1 MMPTLLLVLT
11 AAPCVVTGDDFSTR
25 APVELRPEGG
35 GPVMASLRGLS
46 TRAVLEGKSALLT
59 VERPLS
65 FHATAKRLRLSVKTE
80 TTLFDGD
87 VLLREGTEV
96 QWREARGERVAGDVI
111 VQPDGDELETE
122 DKRPALT
129 FAARAIPCAALTL
142 DLTRTDP
149 VKQPMKEGPVF
160 STDSLPLRVF
170 PSPSSTTPSFTLSST
185 TGRTLYFRML
195 DKRGAMASVEY
206 LNLYARTSLRGWVP
220 LRALRALPPGEGWG
234 EGSMCSGDHDSP
246 MLFGR
251 HASSGVPRHDGPLT
265 LPPGT
270 VLSIDCET
278 KRAPERR
285 CPVATV
291 TSPLEAKVRWDGGP
305 TADVSLHEVV
315 LEPGA
320 LFSIDATTVT
330 WPEAG
335 AQGARSPA
343 PNQ

>member
-1 MMPTLLLVLT
+1 MMPALLLVLT

-35 GPVMASLRGLS
+35 PPVMASLRGLS

-80 TTLFDGD
+80 TALLDGD
-87 VLLREGTEV
+87 VVPREGTEV
-96 QWREARGERVAGDVI
+96 QWREARGERVAGDII
-111 VQPDGDELETE
+111 VEPDGDELELE
-122 DKRPALT
+122 DKRPSLT
-129 FAARAIPCAALTL
+129 FTARAIPCDALTL

-149 VKQPMKEGPVF
+149 VKQPMKDGPVF

-170 PSPSSTTPSFTLSST
+170 ASPSSTTAAFTLSST
-185 TGRTLYFRML
+185 TGRTLFFRVL
-195 DKRGAMASVEY
+195 EKRGAMAKVEY
-206 LNLYARTSLRGWVP
+206 LSLYARASLRGWVP

-234 EGSMCSGDHDSP
+234 EGLMCSGDHDAP

-251 HASSGVPRHDGPLT
+251 YASTGVPRHDGPLT

-270 VLSIDCET
+270 VLSIDCAT
-278 KRAPERR
+278 KREPERR

-305 TADVSLHEVV
+305 TADVTLRELV
-315 LEPGA
+315 LSEGA
-320 LFSIDATTVT
+320 PFSIDATTIT

-335 AQGARSPA
+335 AQGAK
-343 PNQ
+343 

>member
-1 MMPTLLLVLT
+1 MMPTLLLILT
-11 AAPCVVTGDDFSTR
+11 AAPCVVTSDDFSTR

-35 GPVMASLRGLS
+35 TPVTASLRGLS
-46 TRAVLEGKSALLT
+46 TRAVLDGKSALLT

-87 VLLREGTEV
+87 VVLHEGTEV

-111 VQPDGDELETE
+111 VEPDGDELETE

-129 FAARAIPCAALTL
+129 FAANAIPCAALTL
-142 DLTRTDP
+142 GITRTDP

-160 STDSLPLRVF
+160 STESLPLRVF
-170 PSPSSTTPSFTLSST
+170 PSPSTTAASFTLSST
-185 TGRTLYFRML
+185 PGRTLYFRML
-195 DKRGAMASVEY
+195 EKRGAMANVEY
-206 LNLYARTSLRGWVP
+206 LSLYSRTSLRGWVP
-220 LRALRALPPGEGWG
+220 LRALRALPPGEGYG

-270 VLSIDCET
+270 VLFIDCAT

-291 TSPLEAKVRWDGGP
+291 TSPLQAKVRWDDGP
-305 TADVSLHEVV
+305 TADVTLREV
-315 LEPGA
+315 LLAQGE
-320 LFSIDATTVT
+320 LFSIDATTIT
-330 WPEAG
+330 WPDAG
-335 AQGARSPA
+335 AQGARPL
-343 PNQ
+343 PPK